1 MTARWP
7 EARRTSPPKKPRTVL
22 DPPGLDGVERKMA
35 RLASPFEGHDRVGA
49 MAIEQLGA
57 GGKRLRARLALAAAR
72 TLRASWTDAIPWAA
86 AVELLHNATLVHDD
100 VQDGDRMRR
109 GRPALWVRHG
119 VPQALNAGNFML
131 MLPYMALSEV
141 SADRRAA
148 LCSALAEHAIAT
160 VRGQVA
166 ELDLLPEERLDWAS
180 YVGAAAGKTGAMFSL
195 PIVGSAILAGKTP
208 EEAAELGA
216 PFTELGVLFQI
227 YDDVLD
233 LYGDKGREAPGC
245 DLYEGKVSALVVE
258 HLERRAAD
266 RSWLLEL
273 LRAPREAT
281 SPASVTRAIESFRS
295 SGAVAGAIAHMDFI
309 ARRVTGSPALV
320 AEPGLLAIATELVE
334 RCQLPQAVELE
345 GVA

>member
-1 MTARWP
+1 MNPRWP

-22 DPPGLDGVERKMA
+22 DPPGLEGVERKMA
-35 RLASPFEGHDRVGA
+35 RLALPLDGHDRVGA
-49 MAIEQLGA
+49 MTIEQLAA
-57 GGKRLRARLALAAAR
+57 GGKRLRARLALAASR
-72 TLRASWTDAIPWAA
+72 TLRAPWTDAIPWAA
-86 AVELLHNATLVHDD
+86 AVELLHNATLAHDD

-119 VPQALNAGNFML
+119 IAQALNAGNFML
-131 MLPYMALSEV
+131 MLPYLALSEV
-141 SADRRAA
+141 SHERRAA
-148 LCSALAEHAIAT
+148 LCAALADHAIAT

-180 YVGAAAGKTGAMFSL
+180 YVGAAAGKTGAMFAL
-195 PIVGSAILAGKTP
+195 PIVGAAVLAGKSLDD
-208 EEAAELGA
+208 AAALGA
-216 PFTELGVLFQI
+216 PFRELGVLFQI

-233 LYGDKGREAPGC
+233 LYGDKGREVPGC

-258 HLERRAAD
+258 HLERRPSD
-266 RSWLLEL
+266 RAWLLEL

-281 SPASVTRAIESFRS
+281 SPTTVSRAIEAFRA

-309 ARRVTGSPALV
+309 AHRVIGSPALL
-320 AEPGLLAIATELVE
+320 AEPGLLAMATELVE
-334 RCQLPQAVELE
+334 RCRLPQAVELE